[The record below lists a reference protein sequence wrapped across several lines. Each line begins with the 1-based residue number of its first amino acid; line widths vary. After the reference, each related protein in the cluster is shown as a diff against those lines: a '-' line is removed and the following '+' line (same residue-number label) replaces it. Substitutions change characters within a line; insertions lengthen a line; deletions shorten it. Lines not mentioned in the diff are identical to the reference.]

1 MNRYEFENLIS
12 DYLDGSIP
20 FNKQK
25 EFEQYMEQDPDAE
38 YLVKNIRN
46 TISDMNGLKQVKVS
60 DNFNDKLLSR
70 VKTEH
75 MENDQN
81 KNTLFGF
88 TPFYASVLSCL
99 CVSFVVVASQLF
111 NVSEDS
117 DFDNNSNQYKTILKD
132 DRTINKGNNIQG
144 NKNLMVDTN
153 IDSVKNNEDRKKQ
166 SNSNKIKFV
175 NY

>member
-12 DYLDGSIP
+12 DYLDGSMS

-25 EFEQYMEQDPDAE
+25 EFEQYMEQDPDAA

-46 TISDMNGLKQVKVS
+46 TISDMNELKQVKTS
-60 DNFNDKLLSR
+60 DNFNNKLLSR
-70 VKTEH
+70 VKTER
-75 MENDQN
+75 MVSGPE

-99 CVSFVVVASQLF
+99 CVALFVVASQLF

>member
-12 DYLDGSIP
+12 DYLDGSMS

-25 EFEQYMEQDPDAE
+25 EFEQYMEQDSDAA

-46 TISDMNGLKQVKVS
+46 TISDMNELKQVKTS
-60 DNFNDKLLSR
+60 DNFNNKLLSR
-70 VKTEH
+70 VKTER
-75 MENDQN
+75 MVSGPE

-88 TPFYASVLSCL
+88 TPFYASLFSCL
-99 CVSFVVVASQLF
+99 CVAFFVVASQLF
-111 NVSEDS
+111 NVSEVSDS
-117 DFDNNSNQYKTILKD
+117 HNKPNQYSTSLKID
-132 DRTINKGNNIQG
+132 PTFNENNDLQ
-144 NKNLMVDTN
+144 KNDNQIVDTN
-153 IDSVKNNEDRKKQ
+153 IDSVKNNEDRKNS

>member
-20 FNKQK
+20 FDKKK
-25 EFEQYMEQDPDAE
+25 EFEQYIEKDPDAK
-38 YLVKNIRN
+38 YLFKNIRN
-46 TISDMNGLKQVKVS
+46 TISDMKELKQVKVS

-70 VKTEH
+70 VKTER
-75 MENDQN
+75 MVNDGN
-81 KNTLFGF
+81 KNTIAGF

-99 CVSFVVVASQLF
+99 CLALFVVASQLF

-117 DFDNNSNQYKTILKD
+117 GPDINAYQYTTNKKDTQTVNMQNNL
-132 DRTINKGNNIQG
+132 QG
-144 NKNLMVDTN
+144 GKNLMVDSK
-153 IDSVKNNEDRKKQ
+153 IDSVKNNEERKKPG
-166 SNSNKIKFV
+166 NSNKIKFV

>member
-12 DYLDGSIP
+12 DYLDGSMS

-25 EFEQYMEQDPDAE
+25 EFEQYMEQDSDAA

-46 TISDMNGLKQVKVS
+46 TISDMNELKQVKTS
-60 DNFNDKLLSR
+60 ENFNNKLLSR
-70 VKTEH
+70 VKTER
-75 MENDQN
+75 MVSGPD

-99 CVSFVVVASQLF
+99 CVALFVVASQLF

-117 DFDNNSNQYKTILKD
+117 DFDNNSYLYKTSLKD
-132 DRTINKGNNIQG
+132 NPIINKE
-144 NKNLMVDTN
+144 NKTLMVDSN
-153 IDSVKNNEDRKKQ
+153 IDSVKNNEDRKKL

>member
-12 DYLDGSIP
+12 DYLDGSMS

-25 EFEQYMEQDPDAE
+25 EFEQYMEQDSDAA

-46 TISDMNGLKQVKVS
+46 TISDMNELKQVKTS
-60 DNFNDKLLSR
+60 DNFNNKLLSR
-70 VKTEH
+70 VKTER
-75 MENDQN
+75 MVSGPE

-99 CVSFVVVASQLF
+99 CVALFVVASQLF
-111 NVSEDS
+111 NSSEKS
-117 DFDNNSNQYKTILKD
+117 DLNNNSYHYTTSLKD
-132 DRTINKGNNIQG
+132 DQTNNKKINLQS
-144 NKNLMVDTN
+144 NKRLAVDSN
-153 IDSVKNNEDRKKQ
+153 IDSVKINEDRKKQ
-166 SNSNKIKFV
+166 TNSKKIKFV

>member
-25 EFEQYMEQDPDAE
+25 EFEHYMENDPDAG

-46 TISDMNGLKQVKVS
+46 TISNMNDLKPIKVS
-60 DNFNDKLLSR
+60 DNFNHKLLSKVR
-70 VKTEH
+70 KEG
-75 MENDQN
+75 MISGQD

-99 CVSFVVVASQLF
+99 CVALFVVASQLF
-111 NVSEDS
+111 NVSEVS
-117 DFDNNSNQYKTILKD
+117 DTDNKLYQYRTSLKND
-132 DRTINKGNNIQG
+132 PIFNRDNHQG
-144 NKNLMVDTN
+144 NENRIVDSN
-153 IDSVKNNEDRKKQ
+153 IDSVKNNQDRKKP

>member
-25 EFEQYMEQDPDAE
+25 EFEKYMEQDPDAK
-38 YLVKNIRN
+38 YLVKDIKK
-46 TISDMNGLKQVKVS
+46 TISDMNELKQVRVS
-60 DNFNDKLLSR
+60 ENFNDKLLSR
-70 VKTEH
+70 VKTERIVSGA
-75 MENDQN
+75 E

-88 TPFYASVLSCL
+88 TPFYASILSCL
-99 CVSFVVVASQLF
+99 CVALFVVVSQLF

-117 DFDNNSNQYKTILKD
+117 IDLNNNSNQYKAILKD
-132 DRTINKGNNIQG
+132 DHTIKKV
-144 NKNLMVDTN
+144 NKNLMVDSN
-153 IDSVKNNEDRKKQ
+153 IDSVKNNEVRKKP